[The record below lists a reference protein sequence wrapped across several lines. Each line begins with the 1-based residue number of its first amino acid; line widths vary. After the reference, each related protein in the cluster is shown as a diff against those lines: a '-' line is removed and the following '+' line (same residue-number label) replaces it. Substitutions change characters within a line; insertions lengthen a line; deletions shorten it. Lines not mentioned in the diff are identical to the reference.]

1 MYKNTISLELL
12 FFKYSKFKSV
22 REGEASSSENS
33 VYFYRFDHVG
43 RSFSFSDMCTEPA
56 SRLPLNLA
64 KRALGM
70 GETKGLGVSHADD
83 LFYLFR

>member
-1 MYKNTISLELL
+1 M
-12 FFKYSKFKSV
+12 
-22 REGEASSSENS
+22 
-33 VYFYRFDHVG
+33 YFYRFDHVG

-70 GETKGLGVSHADD
+70 KETKGLGVSHADD